1 MVGSNL
7 RTLSLRRFHRN
18 AAAAACSL
26 LSQEAVSLN
35 SINSDAI
42 APKRDINQYLLAS
55 VRGVQ
60 TTRAGDLCDVRRIST
75 PKTPQ

>member
-18 AAAAACSL
+18 AAAACSL

-42 APKRDINQYLLAS
+42 APKRDIKQYLLSS

-60 TTRAGDLCDVRRIST
+60 TTRAGDL
-75 PKTPQ
+75 